1 MTPTPADDGYSWTR
15 AEAQERAD
23 RIAAFRQEL
32 ADLERDGV
40 LCLGEDDRGRL
51 DAHHGAL
58 LERLA
63 ARFDVDR
70 SERQRRMSLGMRV
83 ATLLGAVTLS
93 AAVVFF
99 FYRVWGLLA
108 TPAQVI
114 ALTAAPLLLLAATE
128 FAARRERTLY
138 VASILA
144 VTATAAFILD
154 VSVVGAVFNM
164 RPSPFAPAVW
174 AAFALLVAYRFGLRL
189 LLAAGLAMA
198 GWSACAVVAY
208 AAGLDIGASLARPE
222 PLLPLGA
229 LAIAA
234 ASMAPNRSRPGFPE
248 VWRLAGL
255 TALLVPLLFLST
267 WSGVFSYIPLPE
279 KALGAIYDA
288 AGFVLSGG
296 AIWLGFRRGW
306 PRFVL
311 AAAGFLVVFLC
322 AKCFDWWWDWMPRY
336 LFFLVMGGLAVAV
349 LIVLG
354 RVRSRQRRA

>member
-1 MTPTPADDGYSWTR
+1 MTPTPADDDPSWTR
-15 AEAQERAD
+15 AEAQRRAD
-23 RIAAFRQEL
+23 RIAAFREEL
-32 ADLERDGV
+32 ADLERGGV
-40 LCLGEDDRGRL
+40 LRLGEGDRGRL

-58 LERLA
+58 LDRLA

-99 FYRVWGLLA
+99 FYRIWGLLA
-108 TPAQVI
+108 TPAQVT

-154 VSVVGAVFNM
+154 VGVVGAIFNM
-164 RPSPFAPAVW
+164 RPSPFAFALW
-174 AAFALLVAYRFGLRL
+174 AAFALLVAYRYGLRV

-198 GWSACAVVAY
+198 MYSACAIANG
-208 AAGLDIGASLARPE
+208 AAGLDINAALARPE

-234 ASMAPNRSRPGFPE
+234 APLALNRQHAGFPD

-267 WSGVFSYIPLPE
+267 WSETFSYLPLPASLVG
-279 KALGAIYDA
+279 KFYDA
-288 AGFVLSGG
+288 AGFALGGG
-296 AIWLGFRRGW
+296 AVWLGLKRGW
-306 PRFVL
+306 PGFVH

-336 LFFLVMGGLAVAV
+336 LFFLVLGGIAVTA
-349 LIVLG
+349 LILLG
-354 RVRSRQRRA
+354 RLRSGQRRA